1 MGRGVFVRCTAC
13 GCREEFFLGV
23 GTLFA
28 SLLMLQDHLPS
39 DRREEILALYRRCGP
54 DEAEFEDAFFVCPSC
69 HRLSS
74 RLKIH
79 LKPGGVTRFVSK
91 FSCKECGSQLI
102 ERTPLQVKKIP
113 CSRCGAKKLKVEA
126 AQPSR

>member
-1 MGRGVFVRCTAC
+1 MGHGFFIRCAAC
-13 GCREEFFLGV
+13 GEGAEFFAGV

-28 SLLMLQDHLPS
+28 SLVVLQDHLPA
-39 DRREEILALYRRCGP
+39 DRREEILALYRECAP
-54 DEAEFEDAFFVCPSC
+54 DEAEFEDRLFVCPSC

-74 RLKIH
+74 RLRVH

-91 FSCKECGSQLI
+91 FTCEECGSQLI

-113 CSRCGAKKLKVEA
+113 CSRCGAKKLKVETG
-126 AQPSR
+126 